1 MKAAYEKAA
10 KGDKLPSTDEVV
22 AALENLVFEGPG
34 GTVKMALA
42 NGHQAI
48 LDTAYGRYKYDK
60 SSGQGTLTD
69 VIKYKAECVNPPEGV
84 KSLDWIKSGFKGA
97 QCD

>member
-1 MKAAYEKAA
+1 
-10 KGDKLPSTDEVV
+10 VV
-22 AALENLVFEGPG
+22 AALENLVFEGPA

-60 SSGQGTLTD
+60 STGQATITD
-69 VIKYKAECVNPPEGV
+69 VKRYKAECVNPPEGV
-84 KSLDWIKSGFKGA
+84 KSLDWIRSGFKGA

>member
-1 MKAAYEKAA
+1 MK
-10 KGDKLPSTDEVV
+10 
-22 AALENLVFEGPG
+22 NLVYEGPA

-60 SSGQGTLTD
+60 ASGQATITD
-69 VIKYKAECVNPPEGV
+69 VKRYKAECVNPPEGV
-84 KSLDWIKSGFKGA
+84 KSLDWIQSGFKGA

>member
-1 MKAAYEKAA
+1 
-10 KGDKLPSTDEVV
+10 
-22 AALENLVFEGPG
+22 LENLVYEGPG

-60 SSGQGTLTD
+60 STGQATLTD
-69 VIKYKAECVNPPEGV
+69 VVNYKAECVNPPEGV
-84 KSLDWIKSGFKGA
+84 KSLDWIQSGFKGA

>member
-10 KGDKLPSTDEVV
+10 KGDQLPTADEVV
-22 AALENLVFEGPG
+22 AALENLVFEGPA

-60 SSGQGTLTD
+60 STGQATLTD
-69 VIKYKAECVNPPEGV
+69 IKRYKAECVNPPEGV
-84 KSLDWIKSGFKGA
+84 KSIDWIHSGFKGA
-97 QCD
+97 QCE